1 MGLGD
6 LFNFE
11 LKFTTGVQ
19 AGLRPCTPPAGQVS
33 PSRAQIGPIPY
44 SNLLG
49 AIVITRPI
57 QVSPSRGQ
65 IHEPPGQ
72 LFFSDE
78 L

>member
-33 PSRAQIGPIPY
+33 PSRAQIGAIPLFKFTRGY
-44 SNLLG
+44 SNY
-49 AIVITRPI
+49 
-57 QVSPSRGQ
+57 
-65 IHEPPGQ
+65 
-72 LFFSDE
+72 
-78 L
+78 